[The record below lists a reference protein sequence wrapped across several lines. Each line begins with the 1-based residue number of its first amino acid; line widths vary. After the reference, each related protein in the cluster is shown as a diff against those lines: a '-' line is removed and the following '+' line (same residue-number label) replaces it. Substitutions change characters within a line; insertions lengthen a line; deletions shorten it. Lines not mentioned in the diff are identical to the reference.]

1 MINAAVL
8 GSPIAHSLSPL
19 LHSLAYEHLGLTAR
33 YEAIEVK
40 GGDLAKFLAGT
51 DKNALSLTMPL
62 KEEALKV
69 ANEAIGLLQDQMSEC
84 STRDLVQIFTASVK
98 AHREITED
106 IVILT
111 AKEAPSEQEL
121 AKEYDGK
128 VEELLKRISNF

>member
-1 MINAAVL
+1 MSDLNDKKNAVVRQK
-8 GSPIAHSLSPL
+8 
-19 LHSLAYEHLGLTAR
+19 E
-33 YEAIEVK
+33 
-40 GGDLAKFLAGT
+40 FLA
-51 DKNALSLTMPL
+51 
-62 KEEALKV
+62 EEALKV

-111 AKEAPSEQEL
+111 AKETPSEESL

>member
-1 MINAAVL
+1 MFSEIQVMSNSSAKD
-8 GSPIAHSLSPL
+8 
-19 LHSLAYEHLGLTAR
+19 
-33 YEAIEVK
+33 AIIQQKE
-40 GGDLAKFLAGT
+40 FLA
-51 DKNALSLTMPL
+51 
-62 KEEALKV
+62 EEALKV

-111 AKEAPSEQEL
+111 AKETPSEESL

>member
-1 MINAAVL
+1 M
-8 GSPIAHSLSPL
+8 SDSK
-19 LHSLAYEHLGLTAR
+19 EK
-33 YEAIEVK
+33 EAIVK
-40 GGDLAKFLAGT
+40 QKEFLA
-51 DKNALSLTMPL
+51 
-62 KEEALKV
+62 EEALKV

-111 AKEAPSEQEL
+111 AKESPSEESL
-121 AKEYDGK
+121 AKEYNGK

>member
-1 MINAAVL
+1 MQKEVVL
-8 GSPIAHSLSPL
+8 MADSK
-19 LHSLAYEHLGLTAR
+19 EK
-33 YEAIEVK
+33 EAIVRQKE
-40 GGDLAKFLAGT
+40 FLA
-51 DKNALSLTMPL
+51 
-62 KEEALKV
+62 EEALKV

-111 AKEAPSEQEL
+111 AKESPSEESL
-121 AKEYDGK
+121 AREYDGK

>member
-1 MINAAVL
+1 M
-8 GSPIAHSLSPL
+8 
-19 LHSLAYEHLGLTAR
+19 EDR
-33 YEAIEVK
+33 KDEVVK
-40 GGDLAKFLAGT
+40 QKEFLA
-51 DKNALSLTMPL
+51 
-62 KEEALKV
+62 EEALKV

-111 AKEAPSEQEL
+111 AKEAPSEESL
-121 AKEYDGK
+121 AREYDGK

>member
-1 MINAAVL
+1 MSNSSAKD
-8 GSPIAHSLSPL
+8 
-19 LHSLAYEHLGLTAR
+19 
-33 YEAIEVK
+33 AIIQQKE
-40 GGDLAKFLAGT
+40 FLA
-51 DKNALSLTMPL
+51 
-62 KEEALKV
+62 EEALKV

-111 AKEAPSEQEL
+111 AKETPSEESL

>member
-1 MINAAVL
+1 MAD
-8 GSPIAHSLSPL
+8 SK
-19 LHSLAYEHLGLTAR
+19 EK
-33 YEAIEVK
+33 EAIIRQKE
-40 GGDLAKFLAGT
+40 FLA
-51 DKNALSLTMPL
+51 
-62 KEEALKV
+62 EEALKV

-84 STRDLVQIFTASVK
+84 STRDLVQIFSASVK

-111 AKEAPSEQEL
+111 AKESPSEESL